1 MKSTNDISSLLRRA
15 IRSFNNLSI
24 LKQKIADAVKA
35 DITSDWGVIDS
46 VLCDFVHSEEF
57 TSSSDVTDEELAKL
71 IKEIISELD
80 RTSIWSDDH
89 GYKQT

>member
-1 MKSTNDISSLLRRA
+1 MTSVLFCAELFVRLIICLYLNKR
-15 IRSFNNLSI
+15 
-24 LKQKIADAVKA
+24 IADAVKA